1 MIKHIT
7 LIAAALFACF
17 SLYAQTPEEDPD
29 IQYGAELLKPGTP
42 APEFQLNDLEG
53 KAVKL
58 SDFRGKTVVLVFWA
72 SWCPDCRKEVPELKE
87 MYSKH
92 GREVQFVSI
101 SYDREFQRLKDFAA
115 EKELPGVQLFDPE
128 GMKKSKVGSDYHV
141 KWIPSL
147 YVIGPDGKVKLGTV
161 VASKVAGMLNQ

>member
-7 LIAAALFACF
+7 LIAAALAVCF
-17 SLYAQTPEEDPD
+17 SLSAQTPEEDPD

-42 APEFQLNDLEG
+42 APDFKLDNLDG

-72 SWCPDCRKEVPELKE
+72 SWCPDCRREIPELKE
-87 MYSKH
+87 MYAKH
-92 GREVQFVSI
+92 GSKVQFVSI

-115 EKELPGVQLFDPE
+115 ENALPGVQLFDPL

-161 VASKVAGMLNQ
+161 VASKVAGLLNQ